1 MIKGFGG
8 MMHFLKLSQRF
19 MHSPERR
26 RSASPYALLETH
38 SFSGDGLGSIK
49 FGRGNL
55 DLERSRA
62 PLGGLGPGWATMG

>member
-1 MIKGFGG
+1 

-49 FGRGNL
+49 FGRRNL
-55 DLERSRA
+55 DLEHSRTS
-62 PLGGLGPGWATMG
+62 LGGLGSNWGTMG